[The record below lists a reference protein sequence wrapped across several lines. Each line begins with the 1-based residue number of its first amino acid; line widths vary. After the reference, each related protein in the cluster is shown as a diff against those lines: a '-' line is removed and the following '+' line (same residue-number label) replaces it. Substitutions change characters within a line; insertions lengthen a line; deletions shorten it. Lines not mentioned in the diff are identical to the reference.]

1 VIEIIRIA
9 LRNIAKRKK
18 RAALT
23 MIGVFIGI
31 AAVVALVSLGQGLQ
45 TTINEQFEKV
55 GADKIY
61 IQAKDPT
68 MIGEKVPGEMTS
80 HEVELLSKVN
90 GVAQTAG
97 SLFRG
102 AKVTYNDMQR
112 TQFLLGIPDD
122 KAEAELSYAFTTWE
136 VMEGRRVSHKDKGK
150 VAIGYNLATK
160 EQFGRNIE
168 VGEKIEIEGEK
179 FEVVGSFKR
188 TGDPGLDASVV
199 IALDDAKSIL
209 DIGDTFNYVVAQT
222 IKGEN
227 PDDVAERIKKRLRRD
242 RHQDEGQEDFSVQ
255 TSTDLIESFN
265 QILNI
270 VQVVFIGIAM
280 ISLLVGGIGIMNTMY
295 TAVLE
300 RTREI
305 GVMKAIGARNED
317 ILKIFL
323 LESGLLGTTGGAIGI
338 LIGAGI
344 SKTVELGANTAFGA
358 GTITAVFPPAIMI
371 GVLIFSFAVGTISG
385 VLPARRASKLNPVE
399 ALRYE

>member
-1 VIEIIRIA
+1 MIEIIRIA

-61 IQAKDPT
+61 IQAKDPLQL
-68 MIGEKVPGEMTS
+68 GEKVPGEMTS
-80 HEVELLSKVN
+80 HEVDYIENVH

-97 SLFRG
+97 TVFRG
-102 AKVTYNDMQR
+102 AKVTYNDLQR
-112 TQFLLGIPDD
+112 TQFLLAIPDD
-122 KAEAELSYAFTTWE
+122 KDQAELAYAFTTWE
-136 VMEGRRVSHKDKGK
+136 IAEGRRVNHKDKNK
-150 VAIGYNLATK
+150 VALGYNLVTK
-160 EQFGRNIE
+160 ELFGRNIPL
-168 VGEKIEIEGEK
+168 GSKIDIEGEL

-199 IALDDAKSIL
+199 IALDDAKRIL
-209 DIGDTFNYVVAQT
+209 GLGDTFNYVVAQT
-222 IKGEN
+222 VKGEN
-227 PDDVAERIKKRLRRD
+227 PDDVAERIKKRVRRD
-242 RHQDEGQEDFSVQ
+242 RHLEEGQEDFAVT
-255 TSTDLIESFN
+255 TSTDLIASFN
-265 QILNI
+265 QVLNI
-270 VQVVFIGIAM
+270 IQVVFVGIAL

-305 GVMKAIGARNED
+305 GVMKAIGAKNRD
-317 ILKIFL
+317 VLSIFL
-323 LESGLLGTTGGAIGI
+323 LESGLLGTAGGLIGI
-338 LIGAGI
+338 IIGAGI
-344 SKTVELGANTAFGA
+344 SKAVELGANAAFGP
-358 GTITAVFPPAIMI
+358 GTITAVFPVYLLV
-371 GVLIFSFAVGTISG
+371 GVLIFSFIVGTISG
-385 VLPARRASKLNPVE
+385 VLPARQASLLKPVE